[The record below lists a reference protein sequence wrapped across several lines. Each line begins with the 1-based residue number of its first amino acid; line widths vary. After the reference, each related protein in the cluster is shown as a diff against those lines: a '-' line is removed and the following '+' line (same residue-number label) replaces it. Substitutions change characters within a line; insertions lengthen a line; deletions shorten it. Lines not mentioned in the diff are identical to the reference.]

1 MFMVMPPFR
10 SPRLAWCVATALVVA
25 ANPAP
30 AQSTRT
36 AEINLDTVTFA
47 PALGVD
53 LAASK
58 RVVRGL
64 YYRDVSV
71 GDGSMARRDAKLT
84 VRYIGSLAD
93 GTTFTEPSEP
103 PATFT
108 LGTGTVIQGWE
119 RGLSGMRERGRR
131 QLIIAPALGYG
142 GRRTGLIPPNSV
154 LVFDVELVSVR

>member
-1 MFMVMPPFR
+1 MRPSFSGR
-10 SPRLAWCVATALVVA
+10 RACYVATALVVA
-25 ANPAP
+25 VGSAH
-30 AQSTRT
+30 AQSNR
-36 AEINLDTVTFA
+36 AVEINLDTVTFA
-47 PALGVD
+47 ASLGVD

-64 YYRDVSV
+64 YSRDLSV
-71 GDGSMARRDAKLT
+71 GTGSMARRDAKLT
-84 VRYIGSLAD
+84 VRYAGSLAD
-93 GTTFTEPSEP
+93 GTAFTEPAEP

-119 RGLSGMRERGRR
+119 RGLSGMREGGRR

-142 GRRTGLIPPNSV
+142 GRQTGLIPPNSV